1 MVGLVSACW
10 GSRNPGLG
18 QQVGAAGTQGMQTTA
33 IERAVTEDSE
43 PRERSSQAGGARI
56 MVQG

>member
-1 MVGLVSACW
+1 VLVGAAGTQGW
-10 GSRNPGLG
+10 GSRLG